1 MPRTKK
7 TTATASAASAVKT
20 AVKKTTTRRTTAR
33 KTVKPNFVIQN
44 SANQSVTYEDVVKKV
59 KAAYKDEI
67 TSLDIYVKSEEGKAY
82 YVINGTVAG
91 DVNLF

>member
-1 MPRTKK
+1 MPRAKK
-7 TTATASAASAVKT
+7 TPTAAAASAVKD
-20 AVKKTTTRRTTAR
+20 AVKKTTTRRTGAR

-59 KAAYKDEI
+59 KAVYKDEI

-82 YVINGTVAG
+82 YVINGNVAG
-91 DVNLF
+91 DVDLF